1 MSSENQTNIRFSLKE
16 TVWFQKGQ
24 EVKEV
29 RSLSLNPDI
38 TIQQFDEYVQVKG
51 VLTLEGNYTPD
62 QVRQGDYFSLRE
74 LAPSRL
80 VEDVRSLDDG
90 SCELRHQFPVDI
102 SIPLTRITDLE
113 NLCVSVETFDYQLT
127 ERGCIQIAADLC
139 ISGLHDNRA
148 VEYYQE
154 QREQN
159 QYNHYNYSN
168 DYRSSNEAEA
178 EEQQEDREF
187 EEQFQFF
194 NQQPVSTEV
203 NDKED
208 LYGSDWIQSLE
219 SDNQQEEDPTF
230 PRQPTYLEVFQT
242 QSSEII
248 ENQDVQEENITYE
261 TQAVENVEEQSAE
274 QYEEV
279 YREAEVNYV
288 NEEVYGEIKESYQ
301 NEEVYGEIEESYQ
314 NEEVYGEIEE
324 SYQNEEVYGE
334 LEESHENEEVNL
346 ASQESNV
353 DQVVYQETREHNVY
367 ETKQNEATSEFTL
380 QPSFLNNEVN
390 PRQSFLNNEF
400 TTQQPS
406 FLNNEAVQQP
416 SFLNNEAVQKPSFL
430 NNDFAAQQNNSYN
443 AYNTQQQN
451 PFNVQND
458 IQSYEEQYRRAV
470 EQSYQPF
477 ANNQYQQ
484 APFNYNQHSQYQ
496 NPYTQGNPANL
507 NANDVRQTPPYYAEY
522 YQAQVSGEA
531 LNEVSGENPNE
542 VTNAQEEAKEA
553 RSVKSDNLLS
563 SLFAGEGKEESYTKM
578 KLYLAQNGDT
588 IETVAKKYNLQTQQ
602 LNRVNNLNDEF
613 LSEGQ
618 IIYIPVTAI
627 KQ

>member
-62 QVRQGDYFSLRE
+62 QVTQGDYFSLRE

-80 VEDVRSLDDG
+80 VEDVRSLEDG

-148 VEYYQE
+148 VEYYQD
-154 QREQN
+154 QREQE
-159 QYNHYNYSN
+159 QYNHYPYSN
-168 DYRSSNEAEA
+168 DYRSSNEPEA
-178 EEQQEDREF
+178 EEQQENREF

-219 SDNQQEEDPTF
+219 DDEQQEEEPTF

-242 QSSEII
+242 QSTHTV
-248 ENQDVQEENITYE
+248 ENRDDQEETFTFE
-261 TQAVENVEEQSAE
+261 AQAVESFNDHLVE
-274 QYEEV
+274 QYEKVYSETEENYENEV
-279 YREAEVNYV
+279 
-288 NEEVYGEIKESYQ
+288 VYSET
-301 NEEVYGEIEESYQ
+301 EESY
-314 NEEVYGEIEE
+314 
-324 SYQNEEVYGE
+324 
-334 LEESHENEEVNL
+334 ENEEVQL
-346 ASQESNV
+346 SSEESNV
-353 DQVVYQETREHNVY
+353 NQEVYLESRENNVY
-367 ETKQNEATSEFTL
+367 EAKQNEATSEFSL

-406 FLNNEAVQQP
+406 FLNNDT
-416 SFLNNEAVQKPSFL
+416 VQKPSFL
-430 NNDFAAQQNNSYN
+430 NNDFAAQQNNTYN
-443 AYNTQQQN
+443 AYNTQQNN

-458 IQSYEEQYRRAV
+458 IQNYEEQYRRAV

-477 ANNQYQQ
+477 VNNQYQQ
-484 APFNYNQHSQYQ
+484 APFSYTQQPQYQ
-496 NPYTQGNPANL
+496 NPFTQVNPANI

-522 YQAQVSGEA
+522 YQAQVAGEA
-531 LNEVSGENPNE
+531 LDIASVEAPNEVS
-542 VTNAQEEAKEA
+542 NAQEEAKEV
-553 RSVKSDNLLS
+553 RSIVKSDNLLS
-563 SLFAGEGKEESYTKM
+563 SLFTGEGKEESYTKL

>member
-1 MSSENQTNIRFSLKE
+1 VSSENQTNIRFSLKE

-62 QVRQGDYFSLRE
+62 QVTQGDYFSLRE

-178 EEQQEDREF
+178 VEQQEDREF

-219 SDNQQEEDPTF
+219 NDNQQEEDPTF

-242 QSSEII
+242 QSTETV
-248 ENQDVQEENITYE
+248 ENQDDQEAYQADQQEENITFE
-261 TQAVENVEEQSAE
+261 TQAVENVEEQYEE

-279 YREAEVNYV
+279 YREAEVNYE
-288 NEEVYGEIKESYQ
+288 NED
-301 NEEVYGEIEESYQ
+301 
-314 NEEVYGEIEE
+314 
-324 SYQNEEVYGE
+324 VYGE
-334 LEESHENEEVNL
+334 LEENYENEEVNL

-353 DQVVYQETREHNVY
+353 DQVVYQETREHDVY

-400 TTQQPS
+400 TT
-406 FLNNEAVQQP
+406 QQP

-484 APFNYNQHSQYQ
+484 APFTYNQQPQYQ
-496 NPYTQGNPANL
+496 NPYTQVNPANL

-522 YQAQVSGEA
+522 YQAQVAGEA
-531 LNEVSGENPNE
+531 LNEVSGNDHNE
-542 VTNAQEEAKEA
+542 VTNAQEEAKES

-563 SLFAGEGKEESYTKM
+563 SLFTGEGKEESYTKM

>member
-80 VEDVRSLDDG
+80 VEDVRALDDG

-159 QYNHYNYSN
+159 HYNQYDYSN

-178 EEQQEDREF
+178 EEQQEEREF

-219 SDNQQEEDPTF
+219 DDNQQEEDPTF

-242 QSSEII
+242 QATETV
-248 ENQDVQEENITYE
+248 ENRDDQEAYQAEEQEETITYE
-261 TQAVENVEEQSAE
+261 TQVVENVEEQSEEQSEE

-279 YREAEVNYV
+279 YREAEVSYE
-288 NEEVYGEIKESYQ
+288 NED
-301 NEEVYGEIEESYQ
+301 
-314 NEEVYGEIEE
+314 
-324 SYQNEEVYGE
+324 VYGE
-334 LEESHENEEVNL
+334 LEESYENEEVNL
-346 ASQESNV
+346 SSQESNE
-353 DQVVYQETREHNVY
+353 DQVEYQETREHSVF
-367 ETKQNEATSEFTL
+367 EAKQNEATSEFTL
-380 QPSFLNNEVN
+380 QPSFLKNEVN
-390 PRQSFLNNEF
+390 PRQSFLNNEY

-406 FLNNEAVQQP
+406 FLNNEVAQKP
-416 SFLNNEAVQKPSFL
+416 SFLNNEVAQKPSFLNNEVVQNPSFL

-443 AYNTQQQN
+443 AYNPQQHN

-484 APFNYNQHSQYQ
+484 APFPYNQQPQYQ
-496 NPYTQGNPANL
+496 NPYTQVDPANL

-522 YQAQVSGEA
+522 YQAQVAGEA
-531 LNEVSGENPNE
+531 LNEVSGEAPNE
-542 VTNAQEEAKEA
+542 ATNAQEDAKEA

-563 SLFAGEGKEESYTKM
+563 SLFTGEGKEESYTKM

>member
-1 MSSENQTNIRFSLKE
+1 VSSENQTNIRFSLKE

-62 QVRQGDYFSLRE
+62 QVTQGDYFSLRD

-159 QYNHYNYSN
+159 QYNHYYSN
-168 DYRSSNEAEA
+168 DYRSSNESET

-194 NQQPVSTEV
+194 NQQPVSSEV

-219 SDNQQEEDPTF
+219 ADEQQEEDPTF

-242 QSSEII
+242 QPTETV
-248 ENQDVQEENITYE
+248 ENRDDQEAYQAEQQEETYTFE
-261 TQAVENVEEQSAE
+261 AQAVENVEDQSEE

-279 YREAEVNYV
+279 YRESDDNYE
-288 NEEVYGEIKESYQ
+288 NEEVYGSEVSYES
-301 NEEVYGEIEESYQ
+301 EEV
-314 NEEVYGEIEE
+314 NREEV
-324 SYQNEEVYGE
+324 SY
-334 LEESHENEEVNL
+334 ENEEVHL
-346 ASQESNV
+346 SSEESNEN
-353 DQVVYQETREHNVY
+353 QEVYLESSENNVY

-406 FLNNEAVQQP
+406 FLNNEV
-416 SFLNNEAVQKPSFL
+416 VQKPSFL
-430 NNDFAAQQNNSYN
+430 NNDLTAQQNNSYN
-443 AYNTQQQN
+443 AYNTQQNN

-470 EQSYQPF
+470 EQSYQPYV
-477 ANNQYQQ
+477 NNQYQQ
-484 APFNYNQHSQYQ
+484 APFTYNQQPQYQ
-496 NPYTQGNPANL
+496 NPYAQQVNPANL

-522 YQAQVSGEA
+522 YQAQVAGDA
-531 LNEVSGENPNE
+531 LGEVSVEAPNE
-542 VTNAQEEAKEA
+542 DSNAQEEAKEA

-563 SLFAGEGKEESYTKM
+563 SLFTGEGKEESYSKL

>member
-62 QVRQGDYFSLRE
+62 QVTQGDYFSLRE

-80 VEDVRSLDDG
+80 VEDVRSLEDG

-113 NLCVSVETFDYQLT
+113 NLCVSVETFDYQLA

-159 QYNHYNYSN
+159 QYNQYTYSN
-168 DYRSSNEAEA
+168 DYRSSNE
-178 EEQQEDREF
+178 EEVEDQQEDREF

-219 SDNQQEEDPTF
+219 DDEQQEEDPTF

-242 QSSEII
+242 QSSEVV
-248 ENQDVQEENITYE
+248 ENRDDQEAYQAEQQEQTYSFE
-261 TQAVENVEEQSAE
+261 AQAVEKVEDHSNE

-279 YREAEVNYV
+279 YTESEENYE
-288 NEEVYGEIKESYQ
+288 NEEVYRESEVSYE
-301 NEEVYGEIEESYQ
+301 NEEVYRESDESYG
-314 NEEVYGEIEE
+314 NEEINLSNDE
-324 SYQNEEVYGE
+324 SSNVNQEVY
-334 LEESHENEEVNL
+334 LESSEN
-346 ASQESNV
+346 NV
-353 DQVVYQETREHNVY
+353 FEA
-367 ETKQNEATSEFTL
+367 KQNEATSEFTL

-390 PRQSFLNNEF
+390 PRQSFLNNEVDLRQSFLNNEF
-400 TTQQPS
+400 TNQQPS
-406 FLNNEAVQQP
+406 FLNNET
-416 SFLNNEAVQKPSFL
+416 VQKPSFL

-443 AYNTQQQN
+443 AYNTQQN
-451 PFNVQND
+451 HPFNVQND

-484 APFNYNQHSQYQ
+484 APFTYNQQPQYQ
-496 NPYTQGNPANL
+496 NPYTQVNPANL

-522 YQAQVSGEA
+522 YQAQVAGEA
-531 LNEVSGENPNE
+531 LGEVSFEAPNE
-542 VTNAQEEAKEA
+542 DSNAQEEAKEA

-563 SLFAGEGKEESYTKM
+563 SLFTGEGKEESYTKL

-588 IETVAKKYNLQTQQ
+588 IDTVAKKYNLQTQQ

>member
-62 QVRQGDYFSLRE
+62 QVTQGDYFSLRE

-159 QYNHYNYSN
+159 QYNHYHYSN
-168 DYRSSNEAEA
+168 DYRSSNESEV

-194 NQQPVSTEV
+194 NQQPVSSEV

-219 SDNQQEEDPTF
+219 ANEQHEEDPTF

-242 QSSEII
+242 QPSETV
-248 ENQDVQEENITYE
+248 ENQDEQESYQTEQQEETY
-261 TQAVENVEEQSAE
+261 TFGAQAVENVEEQSEE

-279 YREAEVNYV
+279 YRESDENFES
-288 NEEVYGEIKESYQ
+288 EEVYGDEVSY
-301 NEEVYGEIEESYQ
+301 
-314 NEEVYGEIEE
+314 
-324 SYQNEEVYGE
+324 
-334 LEESHENEEVNL
+334 ENEEVHL
-346 ASQESNV
+346 SSEESNEN
-353 DQVVYQETREHNVY
+353 QEVYLDARENNVY

-406 FLNNEAVQQP
+406 FLNNEV
-416 SFLNNEAVQKPSFL
+416 VQKPSFL
-430 NNDFAAQQNNSYN
+430 NNDFTGQQNNSYN
-443 AYNTQQQN
+443 AYNTQQN
-451 PFNVQND
+451 TPFNVQND

-470 EQSYQPF
+470 EQSYQPYV
-477 ANNQYQQ
+477 NNQYQQ
-484 APFNYNQHSQYQ
+484 PPFTYNQQPQYQ
-496 NPYTQGNPANL
+496 NPYTEVNPAHL

-522 YQAQVSGEA
+522 YQAQVAGEASGEVSEEA
-531 LNEVSGENPNE
+531 TNEDS
-542 VTNAQEEAKEA
+542 TAQEEAKEA

-563 SLFAGEGKEESYTKM
+563 SLFTGEGKEESYSKL